1 MFNKEETETKQQQL
15 LIRVCI
21 GFGFFLAV
29 VTKNPSIFKGK
40 NIYKNNKNNSNVNN
54 NKKSN
59 KSIVYQTNKQQQ

>member
-29 VTKNPSIFKGK
+29 VTKNPGIFKGK
-40 NIYKNNKNNSNVNN
+40 KYIKTTKTIATSIIIKN
-54 NKKSN
+54 
-59 KSIVYQTNKQQQ
+59 QTNL